1 MAKEL
6 ISAGLLLRRLRQERS
21 EQQESIFTENT
32 PGTNEFWATKEEIL
46 QTMMSQH
53 EAKIEGLA
61 RHVLKM
67 RTKAQRRKWLDE
79 FELKHGPELTYELK
93 DRILELAKEERH
105 LSLAPPD
112 QSG

>member
-6 ISAGLLLRRLRQERS
+6 ISAGLLLRKLRQERS

-32 PGTNEFWATKEEIL
+32 PDTGEFWATKGEIL
-46 QTMMSQH
+46 EIMLSQH

-67 RTKAQRRKWLDE
+67 RTKAERKKWLE
-79 FELKHGPELTYELK
+79 QFEDKNGSALTDELK
-93 DRILELAKEERH
+93 DRIIELSKERAH
-105 LSLAPPD
+105 PSDA
-112 QSG
+112 

>member
-6 ISAGLLLRRLRQERS
+6 ISAGLLIRKLRQGQS
-21 EQQESIFTENT
+21 DLLENSSTAST
-32 PGTNEFWATKEEIL
+32 PVTGEFVATREEIHQIML
-46 QTMMSQH
+46 SQH

-61 RHVLKM
+61 RYVLKM

-79 FELKHGPELTYELK
+79 FEGKHGTELTYELK
-93 DRILELAKEERH
+93 DRILELAKEQRD

-112 QSG
+112 ESR